1 MNFEKY
7 QKIHENSAEGNV
19 EREQIEKEVIDN
31 TAIDLDLKR
40 AIVSIIERYET
51 ILTNQTVSIP
61 WWQVYYRNYDE
72 VKPECTVI
80 GNQIND

>member
-19 EREQIEKEVIDN
+19 ERAQIEKEVIDN

-51 ILTNQTVSIP
+51 SLTNQTASIP
-61 WWQVYYRNYDE
+61 CQVYYRNYDE
-72 VKPECTVI
+72 DKPVTTVI
-80 GNQIND
+80 GNQVND

>member
-7 QKIHENSAEGNV
+7 QKIHENSAEGNAI
-19 EREQIEKEVIDN
+19 RAQIEKEVIDN
-31 TAIDLDLKR
+31 TTIDLDLKR

-51 ILTNQTVSIP
+51 SVTNQTAAS
-61 WWQVYYRNYDE
+61 QVYYRNYDE

>member
-7 QKIHENSAEGNV
+7 QKIHENSEEGNAI
-19 EREQIEKEVIDN
+19 RAQIEKEVIDN
-31 TAIDLDLKR
+31 TTIDLDLKR

-51 ILTNQTVSIP
+51 GLTNQTAASP
-61 WWQVYYRNYDE
+61 RQVYYRNYDE
-72 VKPECTVI
+72 VKPERTVT

>member
-7 QKIHENSAEGNV
+7 QKIHENSEEGNAI
-19 EREQIEKEVIDN
+19 RAQIEKEVIDN
-31 TAIDLDLKR
+31 TTIDLDLKR

-51 ILTNQTVSIP
+51 GLTNQTAESP
-61 WWQVYYRNYDE
+61 WQVYYRNYDE

>member
-51 ILTNQTVSIP
+51 GLTNQTAASP
-61 WWQVYYRNYDE
+61 WQVYYRNYDE
-72 VKPECTVI
+72 VKPERTVI